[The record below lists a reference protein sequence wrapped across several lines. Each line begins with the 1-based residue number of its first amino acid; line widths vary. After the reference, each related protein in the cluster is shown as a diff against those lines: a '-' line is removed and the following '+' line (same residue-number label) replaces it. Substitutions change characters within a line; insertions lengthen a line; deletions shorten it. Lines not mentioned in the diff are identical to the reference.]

1 MKTTKKV
8 FRTPLLL
15 MAALASQYLMAQPG
29 PPADPTPLPGIVWLV
44 AAGAALGGKKLWD
57 KRKEQEKA

>member
-15 MAALASQYLMAQPG
+15 MAALVSQFLMAQPT
-29 PPADPTPLPGIVWLV
+29 PPPDPTPLPGIVWLV

-57 KRKEQEKA
+57 KYKEQEKA